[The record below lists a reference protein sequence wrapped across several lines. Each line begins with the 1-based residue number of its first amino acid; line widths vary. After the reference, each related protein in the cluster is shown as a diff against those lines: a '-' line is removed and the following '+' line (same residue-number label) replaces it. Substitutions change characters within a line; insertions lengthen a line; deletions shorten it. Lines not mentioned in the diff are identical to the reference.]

1 MYVRVVFL
9 MCNGR
14 QLLDEMNVHSLL
26 HCHKEVKGGQFQPGF
41 LPQK

>member
-14 QLLDEMNVHSLL
+14 QLLDEMNDHSPL